1 MKTFKKILCTTIA
14 AVVSLAATGC
24 GDGNIVGGITSSD
37 NITIL
42 TTAAVGTPT
51 TENDPY
57 KQYIKDNYGLNATLI
72 AATDFATTAQL
83 QFSNTENMPD
93 IVAFESVD
101 SFRTIF
107 NQGVLL
113 SDWTPYLDKMP
124 NFSKIINT
132 EDADRPGEPSIARL
146 MLTEEDKLTALWTLP
161 DPPTWSLKIR
171 EDWADEYRATTE
183 PYYLDGQV

>member
-24 GDGNIVGGITSSD
+24 GDRNIVGGITSSD

-132 EDADRPGEPSIARL
+132 EDADRPGEPSMSTSLGNLFRRRRERGFRHYGRNGKEDARFYFH
-146 MLTEEDKLTALWTLP
+146 AHQ
-161 DPPTWSLKIR
+161 R
-171 EDWADEYRATTE
+171 RA
-183 PYYLDGQV
+183 Y